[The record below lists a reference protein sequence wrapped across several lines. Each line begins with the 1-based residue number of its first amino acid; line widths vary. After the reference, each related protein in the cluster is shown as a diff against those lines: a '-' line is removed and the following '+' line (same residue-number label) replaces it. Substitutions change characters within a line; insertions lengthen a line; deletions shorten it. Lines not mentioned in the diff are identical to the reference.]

1 MEKQNRFKK
10 RLSNKAEAFHPRK
23 SKETFEGAF
32 DNIMTMVMNENHSHI
47 FTNDFTRLATYTD
60 IEQVKATFDPLGKI
74 ESKEFDPTKLKRVEY
89 IIVTSSSADDIH
101 KAMKY
106 GIWASTKD
114 GNAAMMKSFTKKK
127 HGLIDE
133 VLLFFKIRDDNK
145 FVGCAKML
153 SNYIEEQQYDLWW
166 ERVEWKGLFNVE
178 WLFVKDFDIE
188 AVEGLRKIKGD
199 MNDGKMVDSDVGLE
213 VVKQYASQPFN
224 YMSSM
229 LKLFCVLDRQEDDLI
244 HLRSKISLSRK
255 EKKKNRGSRF

>member
-32 DNIMTMVMNENHSHI
+32 DNIMTMVMNDNHSHI
-47 FTNDFTRLATYTD
+47 FTNDFTRLNTYVD
-60 IEQVKATFDPLGKI
+60 IEQVKKTFDSMSQI

-89 IIVTSSSADDIH
+89 IVVTSSSADDIH

-127 HGLIDE
+127 HGLVDE
-133 VLLFFKIRDDNK
+133 VILFFKIRDDNK
-145 FVGCAKML
+145 FVGCARML

-166 ERVEWKGLFNVE
+166 ERVEWKGLFNVG
-178 WLFVKDFDIE
+178 WLFVKDFEIDT
-188 AVEGLRKIKGD
+188 VEGLKKLGD
-199 MNDGKMVDSDVGLE
+199 LTDGTMIDSEVGLK
-213 VVKQYASQPFN
+213 VIKKYASIPYN
-224 YMSSM
+224 YKISL

-244 HLRSKISLSRK
+244 NLRSKISLSRK
-255 EKKKNRGSRF
+255 EKKRNRGSRF